1 MSRSNFNFS
10 KKMKSIYLKLS
21 AAGLLLGAATFSCSE
36 GFLETIPQGQFS
48 TVGLENAAGVE
59 GILLGAYA
67 MVDGFGLDGQSSW
80 NGTIE
85 NWVYGGVVSDEAY
98 KGTDAGDQPEQSFL
112 ESFDF
117 QPTNLH
123 LRNKWRTV
131 YKGVARTNDALNTLK
146 DADDVSDGRRAQ
158 IVAEARFLRAIFHFE
173 ARKMWRRAPYIDD
186 ATFVLGDLE
195 SSKVPNDREI
205 WGDIEADFLAAA
217 SVLPESQAQVGRPTS
232 WAAKAYLAKAKM
244 FQGWDQTSGAANTAK
259 LQEAKVI
266 LEDILNNGG
275 FALTPTFEENFLVGR
290 RNNEES
296 IFEVQLSISS
306 ATTQAANAGTTL
318 NYPYTD
324 PWGCCGFYQPS
335 QNLVNAYKTSADG
348 LPLLDTF
355 NDTDVT
361 NDEGIALN
369 APFTP
374 YQGPLD
380 PRLDHTVGRRG
391 ILYKG
396 YKIHNRDFIRDQAYA
411 GPYSPIKNIAEP
423 EFFGI
428 GANPRLSA
436 NNYRL
441 MRLGM
446 VILWLAECEVELG
459 NLESARAL
467 VNRIRIR
474 AANPEG
480 FVPRAI
486 QGAERNSFT
495 VIEGEP
501 AANYVISTYDA
512 PWTDPEVA
520 RKAVRMETRLEFAME
535 GHRYFDLQRWG
546 IAAEVMTAYLQVE
559 RTKRTYLSNAQF
571 VKGVHE
577 YFPVPLEAIER
588 SFKDGSPTL
597 VQDPAFN

>member
-1 MSRSNFNFS
+1 
-10 KKMKSIYLKLS
+10 MKSIYLKLS
-21 AAGLLLGAATFSCSE
+21 AAGLLLGATTFSCSE

-67 MVDGFGLDGQSSW
+67 MVDGFGLDGQASW

-112 ESFDF
+112 EAFDF

-131 YKGVARTNDALNTLK
+131 YKGVARANDALNTLK
-146 DADDVSDGRRAQ
+146 DAEDVSDGRRAQ
-158 IVAEARFLRAIFHFE
+158 IVAEARFLRGIFHFE

-205 WGDIEADFLAAA
+205 WGDIEADFQAAA
-217 SVLPESQAQVGRPTS
+217 SVLPESQGQVGRPTS

-244 FQGWDQTSGAANTAK
+244 FQGWDQASGSANTAK

-380 PRLDHTVGRRG
+380 PRIDHTVGRRG
-391 ILYKG
+391 ILFKG

-411 GPYSPIKNIAEP
+411 GPYSPMKNIAEP

-467 VNRIRIR
+467 VNRIRTR

-546 IAAEVMTAYLQVE
+546 IAAEVMTAYLQKE
-559 RTKRTYLSNAQF
+559 RIKRTYLSNAQF

-597 VQDPAFN
+597 VQDPAFD